1 MKEHVILIK
10 EDSTCRV
17 VPFEHS
23 TTQEELHRLQQLV
36 GGYIETVP
44 CKGQNFIMLVDE
56 EGTFKDY
63 HVNGLASEATRYNAV
78 IMGKA
83 VIAQVAVNDEG
94 EQLICGMG
102 INEAVEYLT
111 DLAQKLNHT
120 IHIEVGG
127 DTECCE

>member
-1 MKEHVILIK
+1 MKEHIIVIN
-10 EDSTCRV
+10 ENSTCRI

-23 TTQEELHRLQQLV
+23 TTDAELHRLQELV
-36 GGYIETVP
+36 HGYIEIVHGIG
-44 CKGQNFIMLVDE
+44 KNIIMIVDE
-56 EGTFKDY
+56 EGAFKNY
-63 HVNGLASEATRYNAV
+63 PLNRLATEITGGTPIVGTAV
-78 IMGKA
+78 L
-83 VIAQVAVNDEG
+83 AQTAVNDEG
-94 EQLICGMG
+94 EQLICGTD